1 MTQALQT
8 DIVILGGG
16 IAGLW
21 LLNRL
26 RQEGFDVIL
35 IEKTA
40 LGAGQTLA
48 SQGII
53 HGGLKYALSG
63 VLSPASSAIAAMP
76 AQWRQCLRGEGDVDL
91 RGCKVLTPHYYMW
104 SSGGYRSRL
113 KTFLGSKALRG
124 RIDAI
129 SPSAYPDFLRA
140 QTLSGMLYQLTDFVV
155 DTPSLVE
162 VLSAPHRDR
171 IFQISPEQLSL
182 LGNAKQGMTSLQ
194 LDTPEGTLELQAQR
208 LILSAGEGNGDL
220 LNQLGIDT
228 PQMQTR
234 PLHMLAVRSRHPHP
248 LYLHCIGD
256 NFGMTPRLTITSHP
270 APDGQWDWYIGGEIA
285 ETGVDRSAQEQI
297 AEGRKQLELI
307 FPWVD
312 FSQSQWTSFFINR
325 AEPKLA
331 NLQRPDTAYTHSVAN
346 TVVTWPTK
354 LTLTPELGKNVVT
367 LFKEQGLRA
376 LPNEKIE
383 EATTTLAKHF
393 ATAPIATP
401 RWEELLR

>member
-26 RQEGFDVIL
+26 RQEGYEAIL
-35 IEKTA
+35 IEKSA

-76 AQWRQCLRGEGDVDL
+76 EQWRRCLRGDGEVDL
-91 RGCKVLTPHYYMW
+91 RECKILTPHYYMW

-113 KTFLGSKALRG
+113 KTFLGSKALHG
-124 RIDAI
+124 RIDSL
-129 SPSAYPDFLRA
+129 SPSAYPEFLRG
-140 QTLSGMLYQLTDFVV
+140 QTLSGVLYQLTDFVV

-162 VLSAPHRDR
+162 VLSAGHRDR
-171 IFQISPEQLSL
+171 IFQIAPEQLQL
-182 LGNAKQGMTSLQ
+182 RGDAEQGMTSLR
-194 LDTPEGTLELQAQR
+194 LDTPAGPLTVQAQR
-208 LILSAGEGNGDL
+208 LVLSAGEGNGAL
-220 LNQLGIDT
+220 LAQLGMQT

-248 LYLHCIGD
+248 VYLHCIGD

-285 ETGVDRSAQEQI
+285 ETGTKRSAPEQI
-297 AEGRKQLELI
+297 EEGRKQLQLV

-312 FSQSQWTSFFINR
+312 FSQAQWTSFFINR

-331 NLQRPDTAYTHSVAN
+331 NLQRPDTAYAHSIAN

-354 LTLTPELGKNVVT
+354 LTLTPELGKSVVA
-367 LFKEQGLRA
+367 LFKGQRLRA
-376 LPNEKIE
+376 LPSATGA
-383 EATTTLAKHF
+383 EAAAALSKHF
-393 ATAPIATP
+393 AFPAIAIP
-401 RWEELLR
+401 RWEDLLR